1 MLIPTDTYHHHQ
13 LQQILHDYPD
23 ITPTT
28 TYPEFKAILNIQDD
42 STQPTFDT
50 RAFYM
55 DIMKYLQYQNSHKGP
70 NMSNTSETFKEYQ
83 LVYDKNYKKI
93 TYITYCNANKTYDT
107 SHRTYVKPEEL
118 TSQIIING
126 FIFEATYINK
136 TNSIKYISD
145 IPGHTS
151 GILPNITFRNDI
163 FTALPN
169 LVVKITQKRQV
180 IIDKGQ
186 HIQPTVTI
194 LEEQEVHINKDGT
207 NLHEKYVSIV
217 GNISEINS
225 SMNMETAAKDTKE
238 LFEAFK
244 SAEASIKDLTANKVI
259 ETTTGAVGS
268 FVNKYIWANPVGKK
282 FEQHKQEQKSVQETI
297 NYLFGLVDT
306 KYTKLIQTGESLQ
319 ASKSQLN
326 AQIEALEAISKD
338 SSAEVSSYSSQADV
352 PMRMLAL
359 DTNIK
364 SSIEKYRGRLL
375 KIDGAIIAT
384 QTTIIALGKDL
395 PALKTDLTDEMAIG
409 TLLNS
414 VDDYQKM
421 YTEIAT
427 LVADVTKATAE
438 QTHKTIENLLQM
450 QIDDTHTMTYIAE
463 SGKRAEKFATMIA
476 DKTQKVATKTQRD
489 ATFIADI
496 VKGNTLEHARATI
509 KKIGV

>member
-1 MLIPTDTYHHHQ
+1 MSMSTSTYESYQ
-13 LQQILHDYPD
+13 LRQILHDYPD

-28 TYPEFKAILNIQDD
+28 TYPEFKAILNIPDYP
-42 STQPTFDT
+42 THPTFDT

-70 NMSNTSETFKEYQ
+70 NMSNTSETFKDYQ
-83 LVYDKNYKKI
+83 LVYDKKRNNI
-93 TYITYCNANKTYDT
+93 TYITYCNSNGKYDT
-107 SHRTYVKPEEL
+107 HHREYATKEEL
-118 TSQIIING
+118 SSQIPING
-126 FIFEATYINK
+126 FTFEANYYTHTQCVDY
-136 TNSIKYISD
+136 TSD

-151 GILPNITFRNDI
+151 GVIPNIKLRKDI
-163 FTALPN
+163 CEALPA
-169 LVVKITQKRQV
+169 LVAKIIQERQV

-186 HIQPTVTI
+186 HLQPTVTI
-194 LEEQEVHINKDGT
+194 LEEQEVHINKDGID
-207 NLHEKYVSIV
+207 LHEQYVSIV

-306 KYTKLIQTGESLQ
+306 KYTKLIQTGEGLQ

-326 AQIEALEAISKD
+326 AQIDALEAISQD
-338 SSAEVSSYSSQADV
+338 SSAEVSSYPSQADV